1 MAFKMNGWSAFTK
14 PDDDKYGKVKSA
26 KENKRK
32 GEEESYPSHL
42 SEKEIKE
49 LKEKK
54 DIQVQKNDPSVPV
67 VDTTKDPGYNPQ
79 SINPVKEITPQS
91 TLKKEKI
98 LPEE

>member
-14 PDDDKYGKVKSA
+14 PNDDKYGKVKSA

-32 GEEESYPSHL
+32 EAKQSYPPHL

-49 LKEKK
+49 LRKK
-54 DIQVQKNDPSVPV
+54 DPKKVFKGPPV

-79 SINPVKEITPQS
+79 STNPVEEIVPQS
-91 TLKKEKI
+91 KK
-98 LPEE
+98 